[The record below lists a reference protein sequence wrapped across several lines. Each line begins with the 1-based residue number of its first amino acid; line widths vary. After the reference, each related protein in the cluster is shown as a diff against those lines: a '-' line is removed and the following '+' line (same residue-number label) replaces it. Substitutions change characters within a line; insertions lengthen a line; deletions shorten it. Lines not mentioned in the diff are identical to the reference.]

1 MPRYTSALDIYGRGP
16 IYSGVSTKGKPVGGG
31 GSRQPTVCPPVSCD
45 ELQVMDDYI
54 MQITRILTN
63 LENNKKVTNADNA
76 LDNMMLSLS
85 NKIEVVAASK

>member
-1 MPRYTSALDIYGRGP
+1 
-16 IYSGVSTKGKPVGGG
+16 
-31 GSRQPTVCPPVSCD
+31 
-45 ELQVMDDYI
+45 

-85 NKIEVVAASK
+85 NKIEVVTASK